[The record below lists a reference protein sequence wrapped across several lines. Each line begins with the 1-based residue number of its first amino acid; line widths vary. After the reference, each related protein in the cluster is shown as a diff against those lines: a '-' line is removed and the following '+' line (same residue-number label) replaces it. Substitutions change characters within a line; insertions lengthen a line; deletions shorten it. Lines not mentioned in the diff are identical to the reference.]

1 MQWSPLAISLWVS
14 LWAGLLALVSGV
26 WLGWLLAKHKFR
38 GKLIL
43 EGIVLLPLVLPPTV
57 LGFYLLSALGARG
70 LGPWIEGALGF
81 RLVFSWRGAVIA
93 AAIAALP
100 LVVLTSRAGF
110 EETGTEVEDAA
121 RVDGC
126 SKRQLFWL
134 IELPL
139 AGRSIIA
146 GGLIGLLRA
155 LGEFGAT
162 LMVAGNI
169 PGQTQTLSMAV
180 YDAVQANNL
189 ERANQLTLLLSV
201 LAFGVLY
208 MSLLINRRVLGG
220 R

>member
-1 MQWSPLAISLWVS
+1 MQWSPLALSLWISLWS
-14 LWAGLLALVSGV
+14 GMMALAAGV
-26 WLGWLLAKHKFR
+26 WLGWLLAKRNFR

-43 EGIVLLPLVLPPTV
+43 EGFTLLPLVLPPTV
-57 LGFYLLSALGARG
+57 LGYYLLVALGTRG
-70 LGPWIEGALGF
+70 LGPWIEQAFGL
-81 RLVFSWRGAVIA
+81 RLVFNWRGAVIA

-100 LVVLTSRAGF
+100 LVVQSVRSGF
-110 EETGTEVEDAA
+110 AETGLEVEDAA

-126 SKRQLFWL
+126 SESQLFWL
-134 IELPL
+134 IDLPI
-139 AGRSIIA
+139 AWRSIMA
-146 GGLIGLLRA
+146 GGLLGFLRS

-169 PGQTQTLSMAV
+169 PGQTQTLSLAV

-189 ERANQLTLLLSV
+189 VRANQLTLLLSG

-208 MSLLINRRVLGG
+208 LSLLLNRRILGG